1 MASTTQDTLYDV
13 FANAAG
19 SQAEAL
25 EPITS
30 ASDELATS
38 LHGVTQQMGGGLSED
53 SAETSSNASQ
63 SGASEALSIVTTVM
77 ESGLG
82 VIPLV
87 TGLIG
92 LFSGGDSTP
101 APLTKYA
108 MPTKIGFEGADTG
121 SGTSDMDYDQMG
133 TPRTYNGA
141 PATASAASSSSPASS
156 ASPASA
162 AASPPASAASQITVN
177 VQAMDAQSFL
187 DHSSDIAQAVRNA
200 MLNMSSIN
208 DVVSDL

>member
-1 MASTTQDTLYDV
+1 
-13 FANAAG
+13 
-19 SQAEAL
+19 
-25 EPITS
+25 
-30 ASDELATS
+30 
-38 LHGVTQQMGGGLSED
+38 
-53 SAETSSNASQ
+53 
-63 SGASEALSIVTTVM
+63 
-77 ESGLG
+77 
-82 VIPLV
+82 
-87 TGLIG
+87 
-92 LFSGGDSTP
+92 
-101 APLTKYA
+101 

>member
-53 SAETSSNASQ
+53 SAETSSNASK

-108 MPTKIGFEGADTG
+108 MPDKIDFEGADTG

-133 TPRTYNGA
+133 APRTYDASLASPAGTA
-141 PATASAASSSSPASS
+141 PAAPGSSPA
-156 ASPASA
+156 AST
-162 AASPPASAASQITVN
+162 SPIAGNAP
-177 VQAMDAQSFL
+177 AMDSQWFM
-187 DHSSDIAQAVRNA
+187 DHSSDIAKAVRSA
-200 MLNMSSIN
+200 MLNLSSIN
-208 DVVSDL
+208 DVVNEL

>member
-1 MASTTQDTLYDV
+1 MAGTTQDTLYDA
-13 FANAAG
+13 FSNAAG

-25 EPITS
+25 EPIAN
-30 ASDELATS
+30 ASDELAES
-38 LHGVTQQMGGGLSED
+38 LQTVTGQMGGGPSQA
-53 SAETSSNASQ
+53 SSETSTKAPQ
-63 SGASEALSIVTTVM
+63 SAASETLSIATTVL

-82 VIPLV
+82 MIPLV

-101 APLTKYA
+101 TPLTKYA
-108 MPTKIGFEGADTG
+108 MPDKIDFEGADTG

-133 TPRTYNGA
+133 TPRTYN
-141 PATASAASSSSPASS
+141 ASPASSSSPASS
-156 ASPASA
+156 LASPALSPPSPASSPASA
-162 AASPPASAASQITVN
+162 PSQITVN
-177 VQAMDAQSFL
+177 VQAMDSQWFM

>member
-133 TPRTYNGA
+133 TPRPY
-141 PATASAASSSSPASS
+141 
-156 ASPASA
+156 SA
-162 AASPPASAASQITVN
+162 AAAGPAGEAPAAAAPTQVN
-177 VQAMDAQSFL
+177 
-187 DHSSDIAQAVRNA
+187 
-200 MLNMSSIN
+200 
-208 DVVSDL
+208 

>member
-1 MASTTQDTLYDV
+1 MASTTQDILYDV
-13 FANAAG
+13 FSNAAG

-30 ASDELATS
+30 ASDELAES
-38 LHGVTQQMGGGLSED
+38 LQGVTQQMSGTSPQD
-53 SAETSSNASQ
+53 SAETSSNAPQ
-63 SGASEALSIVTTVM
+63 SAASEALSIATTVL
-77 ESGLG
+77 ESWLG

-108 MPTKIGFEGADTG
+108 MPDKIDFEGADTG

-133 TPRTYNGA
+133 APRTYDASVASPAGTA
-141 PATASAASSSSPASS
+141 PAAPGSSPA
-156 ASPASA
+156 AST
-162 AASPPASAASQITVN
+162 SPIAGNAP
-177 VQAMDAQSFL
+177 AMDSQWFM